1 MTDPPGPGGA
11 IGPAADPPAADNP
24 AAMRICPGCGAI
36 APTER
41 TTCVRCK
48 ASLAAPLVIN
58 DPVTGFWVGVECGFK
73 CRACGHTSPLN
84 FLDVDGDVRCLRC
97 GIEQEFARD
106 QWWDG
111 LEVAHAAGD
120 LTGPVAGGRFPTG
133 RPLASSQL
141 SQKLHQIG
149 IEKTFV
155 ESSNRGVVIDGSGV
169 HTRSLLVRAL
179 PGHPL
184 CDACKR
190 PLDVTACE
198 HGDLSV
204 RCPGCGDARTY
215 WRPRLPKSLQ
225 ALAGLVAPELEKGG
239 REAKVDKDASGA
251 AVIACPSCGAP
262 LDIDGT
268 RTVVRCTF
276 CNVSVRN
283 PVGDPARRRPRP
295 PEAGALVAV
304 LHRGVAPAPA
314 ARAAGRGERRQGR
327 APGGATGGPAPLR
340 VDGITPGDDD
350 GAIDAGARGNGLVAV
365 AVFALLAVGV
375 GTAILWKA
383 RSGHRPHR
391 SHGSHGSVAHAA
403 PPRDRAPARRPTRRR
418 WSWCGR
424 ARSTGPAA

>member
-1 MTDPPGPGGA
+1 
-11 IGPAADPPAADNP
+11 
-24 AAMRICPGCGAI
+24 MRICPGCGAI

-84 FLDVDGDVRCLRC
+84 FLYVDGDVRCLRC

-251 AVIACPSCGAP
+251 AVIGVPELRRPARHRRHPHGRP
-262 LDIDGT
+262 LHVLD
-268 RTVVRCTF
+268 
-276 CNVSVRN
+276 SVGSD

-340 VDGITPGDDD
+340 VDRHYAGRRRRCHRRGRARQRPGR
-350 GAIDAGARGNGLVAV
+350 GGRVRPARG
-365 AVFALLAVGV
+365 
-375 GTAILWKA
+375 
-383 RSGHRPHR
+383 RRGHRDPVE
-391 SHGSHGSVAHAA
+391 GAQ
-403 PPRDRAPARRPTRRR
+403 RAPAPPVPTVARV
-418 WSWCGR
+418 GR
-424 ARSTGPAA
+424 ARRPAGGYCARQPAGRRADGGAGVEGLGPPGPRREPEARRAVHGPRRGPRRPGASG